1 MKKKSIIFIFSDFI
15 IKNFKQFLWLFFVL
29 IIEGSMAAASVFS
42 LVPLADFL
50 LDQSLQK
57 PSQITKIVTSIFG
70 YSNLP
75 IGFWSFGLLF
85 FSSNLIKGILDVVL
99 RYAILRIKYS
109 VVRSLISETLH
120 IFFRARWEFFSSS
133 ENGLL
138 LNTMNK
144 ELNTIGD
151 SLGHLASLLAQIIQL
166 AIYLSVPLWLNA
178 QLTVSAIGLS
188 VLFGLPFL
196 LFHRLSY
203 SLGKQNTETA
213 NVVMGT
219 LSEILG
225 AARLILGFGK
235 QNHARDLYLNRF
247 DEHVSTTLRS
257 QILTT
262 AIPKLYQ
269 PFAMLSAVVA
279 MGLALSKGVLI
290 SELAA
295 VMWSLLSSLPIL
307 SSLLQSNITISNF
320 LPSYEQLILLKNRA
334 AKFEE
339 KEGNKY
345 FSILQNGIEFK
356 NVSFSYPGRIDT
368 LNDINLFVS
377 KSKMTA
383 FVGESG
389 AGKSTVIDLI
399 LGLQIPDQGQV
410 LLDGMPLDQWK
421 QNSFREKIG
430 YVPQDPFLFNATIR
444 ENLLWSFENAKD
456 KDLWDIL
463 SLANAENF
471 VKELPLGLETIVGDR
486 GVKLSGGQRQRI
498 ALARALLRK
507 PELLILD
514 EATSALDSESEKLI
528 QQSIERVAHQTTIV
542 VIAHRLSTIAKADQ
556 VYVLQKGNLVEE
568 GSFKTL
574 SRKAGGLLNTM
585 LNTQNPSKDIEKND

>member
-1 MKKKSIIFIFSDFI
+1 MKKSSIVSIFSDFI
-15 IKNFKQFLWLFFVL
+15 LKNFKQFLWLFFVL
-29 IIEGSMAAASVFS
+29 IIEGSMAAVSVFS

-57 PSQITKIVTSIFG
+57 PSQITKVVTAIFE
-70 YSNLP
+70 YSNIA

-85 FSSNLIKGILDVVL
+85 FSSNLVKGILDVIL
-99 RYAILRIKYS
+99 RYAILRIKYA
-109 VVRSLISETLH
+109 VIRGLIGETLH
-120 IFFRARWEFFSSS
+120 IFFKARWEFFSSS

-151 SLGHLASLLAQIIQL
+151 SLGHLASLFAQIIQL

-178 QLTVSAIGLS
+178 QLTFSAIGLS

-203 SLGKQNTETA
+203 RLGKQNTETA

-235 QNHARDLYLNRF
+235 QTHARDLYLERL
-247 DEHVSTTLRS
+247 DQHVGTTLRS
-257 QILTT
+257 QTLMT

-320 LPSYEQLILLKNRA
+320 LPSYEQLMLLKNRA

-339 KEGNKY
+339 KEGSKE
-345 FSILQNGIEFK
+345 FVVLQNGIEFQ
-356 NVSFSYPGRIDT
+356 NVSFSYPGRTDT
-368 LNDINLFVS
+368 LKEVSLLIN

-383 FVGESG
+383 FIGESG
-389 AGKSTVIDLI
+389 AGKSTAIDLI
-399 LGLQIPDQGQV
+399 MGLQIPDKGEV
-410 LLDGMPLDQWK
+410 LLDNLPLDQWR

-430 YVPQDPFLFNATIR
+430 YVPQDPFLFNDTIR
-444 ENLLWSFENAKD
+444 KNLLWSLGRATD
-456 KDLWDIL
+456 KDIWDVL
-463 SLANAENF
+463 SLANADRF
-471 VKELPLGLETIVGDR
+471 IKELPLGLETVVGDR

-514 EATSALDSESEKLI
+514 EATSSLDSESEKLI
-528 QQSIERVAHQTTIV
+528 QQSIERVASHTTIV

-556 VYVLQKGNLVEE
+556 VYVFQSGSLVEE
-568 GSFKTL
+568 GSFDSL
-574 SRKAGGLLNTM
+574 SRKENGILNNM
-585 LNTQNPSKDIEKND
+585 LSTQQFSKTLNAND